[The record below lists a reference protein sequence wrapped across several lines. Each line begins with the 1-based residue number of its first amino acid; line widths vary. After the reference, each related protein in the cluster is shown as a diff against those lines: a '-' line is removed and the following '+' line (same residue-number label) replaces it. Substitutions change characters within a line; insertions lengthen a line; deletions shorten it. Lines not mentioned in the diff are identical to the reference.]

1 VTSLFPVRS
10 EGLRDQL
17 PRVDAKKPSTGT
29 HLQEAISGGGPRECE
44 GLSNAQEE
52 LVRLSKEVKR
62 IKMTAKKFPTLTKK
76 GKATGR
82 WETEVEI
89 EVPDGII
96 AQPTR
101 ECGGNVHDYGV
112 VMSHV

>member
-1 VTSLFPVRS
+1 VRS
-10 EGLRDQL
+10 EGLKDQL
-17 PRVDAKKPSTGT
+17 ARVDAKKPSAGT
-29 HLQEAISGGGPRECE
+29 HLQEANSGRGSRECE

-52 LVRLSKEVKR
+52 LVRLRKEVKR
-62 IKMTAKKFPTLTKK
+62 IKMTPKKFPALTKK
-76 GKATGR
+76 GKATGL

-89 EVPDGII
+89 ELPDGII

-101 ECGGNVHDYGV
+101 ECGGNVHDYDV